1 MNECSACGAALA
13 PHETR
18 CPVCDKPTAHYH
30 RQRYCLHCGA
40 PAAEKAKTCM
50 MCGQPV
56 DSLPLNKSIF
66 SGSWIG
72 VGLGTLIIVGL
83 VLLFY
88 DYQTP
93 SEATAQVAGPPS
105 TATST
110 PTITATP
117 THTGTPLPT
126 ATHTPTPTATPLT
139 HIIESGE
146 TLYYLADLY
155 GVSIHEIMTLNSIS
169 EDDTLSVGQALR
181 IPPRISTSSQVRPS
195 PLEIIYTVESGDT
208 LLGIALDHGTTVDGI
223 TAANPDLNLDLI
235 FPGQQ
240 IVVPLATPTPTP
252 TPTSTL
258 TPTPTPGPLYPPPNL
273 LIPADGQV
281 VSGSTLFFNWTATAL
296 LAEDEF
302 YVLQLL
308 WPNGAYTE
316 HWTKTSSWQISKDER
331 LTNGFIVWK
340 VAIMRQTGV
349 DAAHNPH
356 GIMITDPTTERTVEW
371 P

>member
-1 MNECSACGAALA
+1 
-13 PHETR
+13 
-18 CPVCDKPTAHYH
+18 
-30 RQRYCLHCGA
+30 
-40 PAAEKAKTCM
+40 M

-56 DSLPLNKSIF
+56 DSLPLNKSVF

-93 SEATAQVAGPPS
+93 SEATAHVADGPTS
-105 TATST
+105 TVTST

-139 HIIESGE
+139 HIIEAGE

-155 GVSIHEIMTLNSIS
+155 GVSVDEIMTLNHI
-169 EDDTLSVGQALR
+169 TLDSTLNVGQALR
-181 IPPRISTSSQVRPS
+181 IPPRISPGNQVRSS
-195 PLEIIYTVESGDT
+195 PLEIVYTIESGDT
-208 LLGIALDHGTTVDGI
+208 LLGIALEHGTTVDGI

-240 IVVPLATPTPTP
+240 IVVPLATPTLTSTPTATL
-252 TPTSTL
+252 TPTST
-258 TPTPTPGPLYPPPNL
+258 PGPPYPPPNL
-273 LIPADGQV
+273 LIPFDDQV
-281 VSGSTLFFNWTATAL
+281 VTGSTLFFNWTATGL

-340 VAIMRQTGV
+340 VAIMRQTGFNA
-349 DAAHNPH
+349 DHTPH
-356 GIMITDPTTERTVEW
+356 GIIITGPTTERTVEW